1 MNGEN
6 LKALCVFENL
16 LRLPLSRWGR
26 LIGMV
31 SYPSWR
37 RKWQPTPVSLPG
49 KSHGQRSLAGCS
61 PWSCRVGHYS
71 ATNTVSPAF
80 RDTELHPVLLTRHT
94 FPAQG
99 PESVTVTLH
108 TPMLLTC
115 LAPHLAPSYL
125 ILKGSVRLWL
135 PLQALVK
142 CSGAQNMLSERG
154 VGRENREGKGRGM
167 VREEAHSQE
176 CVWEKG
182 RAEGSGWTGPLSSL

>member
-1 MNGEN
+1 M
-6 LKALCVFENL
+6 
-16 LRLPLSRWGR
+16 
-26 LIGMV
+26 
-31 SYPSWR
+31 
-37 RKWQPTPVSLPG
+37 
-49 KSHGQRSLAGCS
+49 
-61 PWSCRVGHYS
+61 
-71 ATNTVSPAF
+71 
-80 RDTELHPVLLTRHT
+80 
-94 FPAQG
+94 
-99 PESVTVTLH
+99 TVTLH

-167 VREEAHSQE
+167 VKEEAHSQE